1 MQPQEQF
8 AKAYDQHADA
18 IFRHC
23 CLRVYD
29 RELAKDL
36 MQETFMKAW
45 KYYSEPAEGEPKK
58 REIENLKALL
68 YKIAT
73 NLIIDHSR
81 RPSSKQSTSLEDLM
95 EAGFEPGED
104 KSDKL
109 KDELDA
115 KDALKILD
123 NIKEDYREV
132 LVLRYFN
139 DLSLKQTAEA
149 LGISENLVSVRLN
162 RALQELK
169 KHFNKRTP
177 KGLPT
182 QYERT

>member
-1 MQPQEQF
+1 MQAQEMF
-8 AKAYDQHADA
+8 ARAYDEHADA

-23 CLRVYD
+23 YLRVYD
-29 RELAKDL
+29 RELAKDI

-45 KYYSEPAEGEPKK
+45 KHYGEEGGEK
-58 REIENLKALL
+58 IDNLKSLL

-81 RPSSKQSTSLEDLM
+81 RPSSKKPDSLEKLL
-95 EAGFEPGED
+95 ENGFEPGED
-104 KSDKL
+104 RSDKI

-115 KDALKILD
+115 KEALKALD
-123 NIKEDYREV
+123 YLKDDFKEV
-132 LVLRYFN
+132 LMLRYFN

-162 RALQELK
+162 RALQELR
-169 KHFNKRTP
+169 KHFRN
-177 KGLPT
+177 
-182 QYERT
+182 YERA

>member
-23 CLRVYD
+23 CLRVRD

-45 KYYSEPAEGEPKK
+45 KYYSEGEGEK
-58 REIENLKALL
+58 IENIKALL

-81 RPSSKQSTSLEDLM
+81 RPSSKQSASLEDLV

-104 KSDKL
+104 RSDKL

-132 LVLRYFN
+132 LILRYFN

-149 LGISENLVSVRLN
+149 LQISENLVSVRLN

-169 KHFNKRTP
+169 KHFKA
-177 KGLPT
+177 
-182 QYERT
+182 YERT

>member
-23 CLRVYD
+23 CLRVRD

-36 MQETFMKAW
+36 TQETFMKAW
-45 KYYSEPAEGEPKK
+45 KYYSEGEGEK
-58 REIENLKALL
+58 IENLKALL

-81 RPSSKQSTSLEDLM
+81 RPSSKQSASLEDLV

-104 KSDKL
+104 RSDKL

-132 LVLRYFN
+132 LILRYFN

-149 LGISENLVSVRLN
+149 LQISENLVSVRLN

-169 KHFNKRTP
+169 KQFKA
-177 KGLPT
+177 
-182 QYERT
+182 YERT

>member
-1 MQPQEQF
+1 MREPTSPQQEF
-8 AKAYDQHADA
+8 EKAYEQYADA

-23 CLRVYD
+23 FMRVYD

-45 KYYSEPAEGEPKK
+45 KYYEEHGAAA
-58 REIENLKALL
+58 IDNLKALL

-81 RPSSKQSTSLEDLM
+81 KPSSKRTDSLEDMVEL
-95 EAGFEPGED
+95 GIEPGED
-104 KSDKL
+104 KSHRL

-115 KDALKILD
+115 KDALKVLAH
-123 NIKEDYREV
+123 IKPDYREV
-132 LVLRYFN
+132 LELRYLN
-139 DLSLKQTAEA
+139 DCSLKQTASI

-162 RALQELK
+162 RALQDLK
-169 KHFNKRTP
+169 KHFKS
-177 KGLPT
+177 
-182 QYERT
+182 YERT

>member
-45 KYYSEPAEGEPKK
+45 KYYSEGEGEK
-58 REIENLKALL
+58 IENIKALL

-81 RPSSKQSTSLEDLM
+81 RPSSKQSASLEDLV

-104 KSDKL
+104 RSDKL

-115 KDALKILD
+115 KDALKIMD
-123 NIKEDYREV
+123 RIKEDYREV
-132 LVLRYFN
+132 LILRYFN

-169 KHFNKRTP
+169 KTFKA
-177 KGLPT
+177 
-182 QYERT
+182 YERT

>member
-8 AKAYDQHADA
+8 AQAYDQHADA

-23 CLRVYD
+23 YLRVYD

-45 KYYSEPAEGEPKK
+45 KYYSEGEGEK
-58 REIENLKALL
+58 IENPKALL

-81 RPSSKQSTSLEDLM
+81 RPGSKRTDSLEDLA

-104 KSDKL
+104 RSDKL

-115 KDALKILD
+115 KDALKVLAY
-123 NIKEDYREV
+123 IKEDYREV
-132 LVLRYFN
+132 LILRYFS

-162 RALQELK
+162 RALQELR
-169 KHFNKRTP
+169 KHLRI
-177 KGLPT
+177 
-182 QYERT
+182 YERSK

>member
-45 KYYSEPAEGEPKK
+45 KYYSEGEGEK
-58 REIENLKALL
+58 IENIKALL

-81 RPSSKQSTSLEDLM
+81 RPSSKQSASLEDLV

-104 KSDKL
+104 RSDKL

-132 LVLRYFN
+132 LILRYFN

-149 LGISENLVSVRLN
+149 LQISENLVSVRLN

-169 KHFNKRTP
+169 KHFKA
-177 KGLPT
+177 
-182 QYERT
+182 YERT